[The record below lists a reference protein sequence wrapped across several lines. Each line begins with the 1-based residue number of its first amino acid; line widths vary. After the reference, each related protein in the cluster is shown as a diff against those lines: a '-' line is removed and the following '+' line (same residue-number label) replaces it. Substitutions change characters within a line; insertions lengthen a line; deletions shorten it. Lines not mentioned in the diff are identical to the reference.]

1 MKLRKGI
8 LSILIISV
16 MLIAIGISTTVKAEM
31 VEPPMYL
38 GIEEYRK
45 KDSNNKEYAYSV
57 LDKIVWK
64 ITSYDDDERSNPN
77 KNKTLYCIKP
87 GQGFGSR
94 LPDGTYVGRNEVRIY
109 NQKFDL
115 KNRSQIE
122 GNYLSA
128 IPSGSVYNSLI
139 WILEHCYVPEID
151 TNGDDRKQ
159 LLNSAKDYNRNVLG
173 IEDKIYFEKLT
184 DEDIDVVQ
192 QLAIWQFTNNNEDYQ
207 IPSNTFELY
216 LKEKNK
222 SEDYTSISNKFPTN
236 DEGFRRNEAAIAL
249 YNYLVA
255 KARENG
261 NTEPLPTTT
270 QNPISI
276 DTTNSTIKLEGE
288 NYILGPYS
296 ISEITNNI
304 EYVLEA
310 TLKNGET
317 PVTFKI
323 LNTNKIEVELK
334 DVVGSQFYISVPSSQ
349 YASGLKFS
357 VTTKTNEKTLTYWS
371 VNNAPLTDQPVVE
384 IGKTEKNYVVSI
396 TTPNIPKEKTFDL
409 ALRKFITKI
418 NETEYDRVPKTSKE
432 QLEKLNN
439 GTWTVEKEHTKVPL
453 VVKTGDRVLY
463 TIRIYNE
470 GEINGTASKITDYL
484 PVGLRYIQDSQINI
498 DNGWTVSSDGR
509 TIVTEKLSG
518 IIINAFD
525 GTTLAYKDVQIE
537 CEVVAIDTGADQIL
551 KNVAEITECK
561 DENGK
566 AVTDRDSVPADLTED
581 QKQNYNPGESEKG
594 WGYYDDDDY
603 EDLKI
608 SAKVFDL
615 ALRKFI
621 TKINETE
628 YDRVPK
634 TSKEQLDTLNNGKQT
649 VEKEHTKEPLI
660 VKTGDRVLYTIRI
673 YNEGEMNGK
682 ASKITDYLPVG
693 LKFIQDS
700 QINIDNGWTVSNDG
714 RTVETEKLSETIIN
728 AFDGTILDYKDVQ
741 IECEVVAVDTGADQI
756 LKNIAEITGCTD
768 AYGNNVTDRDSVPG
782 DLTQD
787 QKQNYNPG
795 ESEKG
800 WGYYDDDDYEDLKIP
815 GKEFDLALRKF
826 ITKINE
832 TEYDRVPK
840 TTKEQLDT
848 LNNGKQ
854 TVEKEHTKE
863 PLIVKTGDRV
873 LYTIRIYNEGEM
885 NGKASKITDYLPVG
899 LKFIQDSQIN
909 IDNGWTVSNDGRTVE
924 TEKLSETIINAFD
937 GTILDYKDVQIECE
951 VVAVDTGADQIL
963 KNIAEITGCTDAY
976 GNNVT
981 DRDSVPGD
989 LTQDQKQN
997 YNPGESEKGWGYYD
1011 DDDYEDLKM
1020 PGKQFDLSLRKFIT
1034 QIDEKQLVD
1043 NNGKY
1048 IKEPVV
1054 DITNLKAGTAT
1065 TATYKHQKAPVGV
1078 SENSEVIY
1086 TIRVYNEGQLDGYVT
1101 EITDYLPPE
1110 LEFVNDEFNAQY
1122 GWTSN
1127 GRVVKTD
1134 ITSPN
1139 TKLSSNQDT
1148 IYATRNNESEDKVL
1162 LKAFDG
1168 EKLDY
1173 IDVKIKC
1180 KVVNVEKLDTIITNI
1195 AEITAFTDSNGN
1207 VVIDRDSTQ
1216 DSLTNDN
1223 SKDQDDIK
1231 DDNLPQDSDL
1241 PDYKGRDT
1249 NKSILTDS
1257 TYHYKGQQDDDDF
1270 DKLILQEFDLAL
1282 RKFITS
1288 VDDEKVTNRYPVF
1301 TTNKDENGNY
1311 IYVHTKEPIEVETT
1325 DLVEYTIRIYNE
1337 GNVAGYAKEVKDN
1350 IPNGLEFVPEND
1362 TNKEYRWIMLDEQ
1375 GNETNDV
1382 SKAKYITTDY
1392 LSKEQEKDGENII
1405 KGFDQET
1412 MGSPE
1417 YKDVKVVF
1425 KVIAPSTYEGII
1437 TNIAEISD
1445 DSDENGN
1452 PVIDKDSEP
1461 NNNDEK
1467 EDDIDVEHI
1476 KLSYFD
1482 LALRK
1487 FITAVNENEITNR
1500 YPQFSIDED
1509 GNYIYTHTKEPV
1521 EVENGN
1527 IVTYTLRI
1535 YNEGT
1540 KAGYAK
1546 QVKDDLPEGLEFL
1559 PENEI
1564 NKEYRWIMLDEEG
1577 NETDNLEKAVSIS
1590 TDYLS
1595 KAQETEGRDNLLK
1608 PFDANSMEEP
1618 DYRDIKIAFKVTEPN
1633 TSDRILINKAQI
1645 ADDEDKDGKPVIDID
1660 STPDKWIEG
1669 EDDQDIEKVKVK
1681 YFDLA
1686 LRKWVTQAIVIEN
1699 GKEKVIETGHK
1710 AEDDPEEVVK
1720 VEIEKSK
1727 IDKVVVK
1734 FRYKIRVTNEGEIP
1748 GYATEISDY
1757 IPQGLKFVAADNKN
1771 WKEVDGKIV
1780 TNALAN
1786 TLLKPG
1792 ESAEVEVLLTW
1803 INGASNMGLKVNTA
1817 EISKDKNDSD
1827 TPDIDSVP
1835 NNKKPGE
1842 DDIDDAPVILAT
1854 KTGELINLSYITLGT
1869 ISLAI
1874 IGAGVMLIKKYV
1886 L

>member
-885 NGKASKITDYLPVG
+885 NGKASKITDYLPIG

-909 IDNGWTVSNDGRTVE
+909 IDNGWTVSNDERTVE

-1288 VDDEKVTNRYPVF
+1288 VNDEKVTNRYPVF

>member
-728 AFDGTILDYKDVQ
+728 AFDGTTLDYKDVQ
-741 IECEVVAVDTGADQI
+741 IECEVIAIDSTEDKI
-756 LKNIAEITGCTD
+756 LKNIAEITECTD

-937 GTILDYKDVQIECE
+937 GTTLDYKDVQIECE
-951 VVAVDTGADQIL
+951 VIAIDSTEDKIL
-963 KNIAEITGCTDAY
+963 KNIAEITECTDAY

-1288 VDDEKVTNRYPVF
+1288 VNDEKVTNRYPVF